1 MKKLIILL
9 FCFVLFNCSGKIIR
23 DRNDLPRETIFLK
36 ETEQIT
42 VPVVKN
48 AFHNYRVCKYANQDS
63 KYYEERLTKSLN
75 NDESLIG
82 KNAKVI
88 ALVPEETGKSFNGMY
103 YHYPAYNV
111 VNIENQYLF
120 ILEDNCK
127 QLAYYMKNKTV
138 IDKKHKEIEKAN
150 EYYLKYGDSIR
161 SKYNNSECFEGGFD
175 YYILK
180 GNEATIFPEDSE
192 FAAIFSSPSY
202 AKLLKEH
209 LQESKND
216 SMALNH
222 VRWSKICGKWSGSK
236 TFLTRAGFYRQLKIL
251 KVDYIEFV
259 YPNDNR
265 IFEKGK

>member
-48 AFHNYRVCKYANQDS
+48 VFHNYRVCKYANQDS

-127 QLAYYMKNKTV
+127 QLAYYMKNKNV
-138 IDKKHKEIEKAN
+138 IDKNHK
-150 EYYLKYGDSIR
+150 
-161 SKYNNSECFEGGFD
+161 
-175 YYILK
+175 
-180 GNEATIFPEDSE
+180 
-192 FAAIFSSPSY
+192 
-202 AKLLKEH
+202 
-209 LQESKND
+209 
-216 SMALNH
+216 
-222 VRWSKICGKWSGSK
+222 
-236 TFLTRAGFYRQLKIL
+236 
-251 KVDYIEFV
+251 
-259 YPNDNR
+259 
-265 IFEKGK
+265 